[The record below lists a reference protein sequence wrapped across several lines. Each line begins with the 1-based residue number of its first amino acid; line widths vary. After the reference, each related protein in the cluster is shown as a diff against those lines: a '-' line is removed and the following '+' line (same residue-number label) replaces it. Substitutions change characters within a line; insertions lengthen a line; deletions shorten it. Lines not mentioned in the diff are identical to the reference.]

1 MFNTLYFYTLIK
13 LLRVLSCVKYQL
25 KELQIF
31 CFAKRPYRSLFQGPY
46 NTWFLRKF
54 SENMVVKYAVV
65 DEKRVEVCC
74 NGVLCIQQLPL
85 RFLLLQNEEFAFYY
99 LYHYYFN
106 CRCIAQTV
114 LTALSFVIII
124 IGSITPQD
132 ARSIIDFINVA
143 LTLYLVITA
152 VGRSLD
158 QQCSIIFR

>member
-1 MFNTLYFYTLIK
+1 
-13 LLRVLSCVKYQL
+13 
-25 KELQIF
+25 
-31 CFAKRPYRSLFQGPY
+31 
-46 NTWFLRKF
+46 
-54 SENMVVKYAVV
+54 MVVKYAVI

-106 CRCIAQTV
+106 CRCITQTV

-132 ARSIIDFINVA
+132 ARSIIDFINAA

-158 QQCSIIFR
+158 QQCSIIFRSTGLVSVHASCFQHNELSPVVLPLSSVVYKQGYSLVKFTCIQLKFFFITE